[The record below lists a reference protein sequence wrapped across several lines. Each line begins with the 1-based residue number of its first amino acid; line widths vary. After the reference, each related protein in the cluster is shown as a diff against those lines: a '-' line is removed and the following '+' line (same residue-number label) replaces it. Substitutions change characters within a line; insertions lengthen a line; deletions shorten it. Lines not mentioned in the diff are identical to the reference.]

1 MNPLNDRL
9 DRIYDDL
16 SLEIHLENP
25 NYPFHF
31 LKNNRL
37 YYYFKI
43 AIWNTDGII
52 NRYEGMLACWII
64 DAYADTG
71 SIKVDPRN
79 IPAIREM

>member
-31 LKNNRL
+31 LK
-37 YYYFKI
+37 K
-43 AIWNTDGII
+43 
-52 NRYEGMLACWII
+52 
-64 DAYADTG
+64 
-71 SIKVDPRN
+71 
-79 IPAIREM
+79 